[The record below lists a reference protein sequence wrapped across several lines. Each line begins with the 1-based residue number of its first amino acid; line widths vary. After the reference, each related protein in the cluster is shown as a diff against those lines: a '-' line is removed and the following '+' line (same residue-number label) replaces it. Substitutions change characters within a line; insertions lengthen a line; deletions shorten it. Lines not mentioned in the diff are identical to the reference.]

1 MEVTIG
7 VPTEVPMQ
15 IQRRITPGGVAFA
28 AAVLGVQVFL
38 SRRKSRWPG
47 LILPGA
53 CCAYTLA
60 NVLRAAQRGLSGG
73 FVKQLL
79 LGGSRPVL
87 ALLAVYALCR
97 WSLRRRNQEV

>member
-1 MEVTIG
+1 MEVKIG

-15 IQRRITPGGVAFA
+15 IQWRITPGGAAFA
-28 AAVLGVQVFL
+28 AAVLGLQVFL

-47 LILPGA
+47 LILPGV
-53 CCAYTLA
+53 CCGYTLA
-60 NVLRAAQRGLSGG
+60 NVLRAAQHGLSGG

-87 ALLAVYALCR
+87 VLLVVYALCR
-97 WSLRRRNQEV
+97 RSLRRRKKEM